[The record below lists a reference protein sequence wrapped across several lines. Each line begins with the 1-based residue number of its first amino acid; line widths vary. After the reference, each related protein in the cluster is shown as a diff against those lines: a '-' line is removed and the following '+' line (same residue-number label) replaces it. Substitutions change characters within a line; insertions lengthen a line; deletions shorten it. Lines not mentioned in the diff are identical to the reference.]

1 MPPSISKTNK
11 PMFTSNMRKPLSPHT
26 TSSPV
31 HHCVQLPGLG
41 PVEQEAKELG
51 GGLLADGGGKEIG
64 RSSEYKVTELSEL
77 ESGGRMDGGV
87 KEVEVEMQVLLSG
100 TRLSS

>member
-1 MPPSISKTNK
+1 MTNK
-11 PMFTSNMRKPLSPHT
+11 PMFKSNMRKPLSPHT

-51 GGLLADGGGKEIG
+51 GGLLADGGC
-64 RSSEYKVTELSEL
+64 SSGYKVTELSEL

-87 KEVEVEMQVLLSG
+87 KEVEVEMQVLLNG

>member
-1 MPPSISKTNK
+1 M
-11 PMFTSNMRKPLSPHT
+11 
-26 TSSPV
+26 
-31 HHCVQLPGLG
+31 
-41 PVEQEAKELG
+41 G